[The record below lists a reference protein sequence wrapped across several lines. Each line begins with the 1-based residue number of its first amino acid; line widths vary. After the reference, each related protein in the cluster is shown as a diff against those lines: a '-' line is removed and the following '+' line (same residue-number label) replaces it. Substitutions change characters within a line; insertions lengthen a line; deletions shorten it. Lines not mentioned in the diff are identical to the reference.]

1 MNISKQVK
9 AELLEAAEK
18 AEGAEALVLLV
29 GYEDNHSSSSLAG
42 SAVNLLSMLAKALD
56 HILSD
61 LPEPV
66 GKDLRM
72 KVAQIIL
79 GGGDDASE

>member
-1 MNISKQVK
+1 MNLDRKIKT
-9 AELLEAAEK
+9 ALLEAAEK

-42 SAVNLLSMLAKALD
+42 SAVNLLSMLAKAFD

-72 KVAQIIL
+72 KVAELIL
-79 GGGDDASE
+79 RGEDDASE

>member
-1 MNISKQVK
+1 MNIEKEIK
-9 AELLEAAEK
+9 EELLEAAEK

-29 GYEDNHSSSSLAG
+29 GYEDNHSSSNLVG
-42 SAVNLLSMLAKALD
+42 GAVNLLSMLAKAFD
-56 HILSD
+56 RILSD

-72 KVAQIIL
+72 KVAEL
-79 GGGDDASE
+79 LLRGEDDASD

>member
-1 MNISKQVK
+1 MNISKQIK

-29 GYEDNHSSSSLAG
+29 GYEDNHSSSNLVG
-42 SAVNLLSMLAKALD
+42 GAVNLLSMLVKALN

-61 LPEPV
+61 IPEPV

-72 KVAQIIL
+72 KMAELIL
-79 GGGDDASE
+79 RGEDDASE

>member
-29 GYEDNHSSSSLAG
+29 GYEGNHSSNNLVGCAG
-42 SAVNLLSMLAKALD
+42 NLLSMLTKAFD

-61 LPEPV
+61 LPEPL
-66 GKDLRM
+66 GKDMRM
-72 KVAQIIL
+72 KVAELIL
-79 GGGDDASE
+79 RGDDKCD